1 MEFKKEDVVIVD
13 EKKDNLY
20 NVIYPCLRK
29 DDKQDTD
36 CNRRWIESL
45 SDCA

>member
-13 EKKDNLY
+13 EKKDNLI
-20 NVIYPCLRK
+20 NVIYPCPPK
-29 DDKQDTD
+29 NDKQDTE